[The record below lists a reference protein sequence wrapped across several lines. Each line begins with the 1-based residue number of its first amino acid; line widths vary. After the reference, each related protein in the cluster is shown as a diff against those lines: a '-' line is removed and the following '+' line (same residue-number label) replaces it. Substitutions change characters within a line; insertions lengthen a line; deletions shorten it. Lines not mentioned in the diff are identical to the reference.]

1 MNSQVSSSTAIGPV
15 EPLVDTG
22 RAPHGNNSMNTPQ
35 IAINNVHK
43 SFQSHSG
50 RILALEGVS
59 LDAPRHRVTT
69 IIGPSGCGKS
79 TILKLVAGFEK
90 VDTGRVLFNDT
101 PVTDVAPDRMMVFQ
115 QPVLFPW
122 MTVQDNARFGANARG
137 ADKAAVVQGADA
149 MLEEVNLTGFEKHYP
164 YQLSG
169 GMRQRLQL
177 ARSFSLHPEVLLLD
191 EPFGA
196 LDAQTRL
203 KMQELLARL
212 VDHHKPT
219 VLLITHDYDE
229 ALFCSDRVY
238 VMSPRPGRIVDQI
251 DLAWGWPRNIELLD
265 DPEFVALRTR
275 LIKALYR
282 ED

>member
-1 MNSQVSSSTAIGPV
+1 MTTTQSPDQVLLRESPLNTA
-15 EPLVDTG
+15 
-22 RAPHGNNSMNTPQ
+22 Q
-35 IAINNVHK
+35 IVIDDVRK
-43 SFQSHSG
+43 SFPSPSG
-50 RILALEGVS
+50 TMFALDGVTME
-59 LDAPRHRVTT
+59 APRHKVTT

-79 TILKLVAGFEK
+79 TILKLVAGFERA
-90 VDTGRVLFNDT
+90 DSGRVLFDAK
-101 PVTDVAPDRMMVFQ
+101 PVTTVAPERVMVFQ

-122 MTVQDNARFGANARG
+122 MTVRENARFGTHARG
-137 ADKAAVVQGADA
+137 ADKASLVQAADA
-149 MLEEVNLTGFEKHYP
+149 MLDEVKLTGFEEHFP

-212 VDHHKPT
+212 VDHHNPT
-219 VLLITHDYDE
+219 VLFITHDYDE
-229 ALFCSDRVY
+229 ALFVSDRVY

-251 DLAWGWPRNIELLD
+251 DLSWDWPRKVDLLD
-265 DPEFVALRTR
+265 NPEFIALRAR
-275 LIKALYR
+275 LVKALY
-282 ED
+282 EQD